1 MNTLDLGLIGNC
13 TVGALIDGRAE
24 MNWACLPRFDG
35 DAAFCSLLRE
45 RGAHGEAD
53 DFGYFAIDLADF
65 ERAEQ
70 EYLDNTAVLVTRLY
84 DRHGGAVEVTDFAP
98 RFRHYGRLFRPMTL
112 VRIVRRLAGSPRI
125 AVRLRPASDYGA
137 QRPGTTWGSHHV
149 RYLMGSGLV
158 LRLTTDASITAV
170 LQETP
175 FFLED
180 TVTLILGPDESLH
193 EAVGEVGSRFLEET
207 VQYWRE
213 WVRSLA
219 IPFEWQDAVIRAA
232 ITLKL
237 NAYDDSGAII
247 AAMTTSI
254 PEAAG
259 SPRNWDYRY
268 CWLRDGYFVV
278 NALNRLGATRTME
291 RYLSYILN
299 VAASAADAALQ
310 PVYGIDGRATLEE
323 REVATLPGY
332 RGNGPVRV
340 GNQAYQQI
348 QHDVYGSAILAATH
362 VFFDR
367 RLARRG
373 DAALF
378 HRIEPLGERAV
389 AMHDQPDAGLW
400 ELRGSTRVH
409 TFSSVMC
416 WAACDRLAR
425 IAAHLGLSGRAG
437 YWRDHADRIHAT
449 ICRRAWNPKR
459 GCFASTFEGEG
470 MDASLLLLAEV
481 GFLDAADPRFAAVV
495 AAVEQDLRRGDFVFR
510 YVEKDDF
517 GEPENA
523 FIICTFWYVN
533 ALAALGR
540 RDEAHALFE
549 KLLACRNRHGLL
561 AEHIDPRSGELW
573 GNFVQTYSM
582 VGLINS
588 AIRLSMRWD
597 QAF

>member
-1 MNTLDLGLIGNC
+1 MNTLDLALIGNC
-13 TVGALIDGRAE
+13 TVGALLDASGE

-35 DAAFCSLLRE
+35 DATFCSLLRE
-45 RGAHGEAD
+45 RGTHGAAQ

-65 ERAEQ
+65 DRAEQ
-70 EYLDNTAVLVTRLY
+70 HYLDNTAVLVTRLY
-84 DRHGGAVEVTDFAP
+84 DRHGGSIEITDFAP
-98 RFRHYGRLFRPMTL
+98 RFGHYGRMFRPMCL
-112 VRIVRRLAGSPRI
+112 VRRLHRLTGSPRLT
-125 AVRLRPASDYGA
+125 VRLRPACNFGA
-137 QRPGTTWGSHHV
+137 QRPEVTWGSHHI
-149 RYLMGSGLV
+149 RYVGSDLV
-158 LRLTTDASITAV
+158 VRLTTDASITAI

-180 TVTLILGPDESLH
+180 TATLILGPDESLQ
-193 EAVGEVGSRFLEET
+193 EAVGEVGRRFLEET

-219 IPFEWQDAVIRAA
+219 IPYEWQDAVIRAA

-237 NAYDDSGAII
+237 NAYDDTGAIV
-247 AAMTTSI
+247 AAMTTSL

-291 RYLSYILN
+291 RYLGYVLN
-299 VAASAADAALQ
+299 VAAQAVGGALQ
-310 PVYGIDGRATLEE
+310 PVFGIDGRTTLDE

-332 RGNGPVRV
+332 RSNGPVRI
-340 GNQAYQQI
+340 GNQAWQQI

-378 HRIEPLGERAV
+378 HRLEPLGERAA

-400 ELRGSTRVH
+400 ELRGSARVH

-425 IAAHLGLSGRAG
+425 IGDQLELQARAAHWRAL
-437 YWRDHADRIHAT
+437 ADNIHRT
-449 ICRRAWNPKR
+449 ICTRAWNSKR
-459 GCFASTFEGEG
+459 GCFVSTFEGDG

-481 GFLDAADPRFAAVV
+481 GFLDAADPRFTATVT
-495 AAVEQDLRRGDFVFR
+495 AVETDLRRGDFIFR

-523 FIICTFWYVN
+523 FIVCTFWYVN
-533 ALAALGR
+533 ALAAIGR

-549 KLLACRNRHGLL
+549 RLLACRNPHGLL
-561 AEHIDPRSGELW
+561 AEHIDPVSGEQW

>member
-1 MNTLDLGLIGNC
+1 MNSLDLGLIGNC
-13 TVGALIDGRAE
+13 TVAALIDRKAE
-24 MNWACLPRFDG
+24 MSWACIPRFDG
-35 DAAFCSLLRE
+35 DATFCSLLRE
-45 RGAHGEAD
+45 RGAHGIEQ
-53 DFGYFAIDLADF
+53 DFGYFAVDVADF
-65 ERAEQ
+65 DHAEQ
-70 EYLDNTAVLVTRLY
+70 SYLDNTAILITRLH
-84 DRHGGAVEVTDFAP
+84 DTHGGIVEIEDFAP
-98 RFRHYGRLFRPMTL
+98 RFGHYGRMFRPMTL
-112 VRIVRRLAGSPRI
+112 VRRIHRISGSPRI
-125 AVRLRPASDYGA
+125 TIRLRPACDFGKR
-137 QRPGTTWGSHHV
+137 RPEVTFGSNHIRFV
-149 RYLMGSGLV
+149 GSALV
-158 LRLTTDASITAV
+158 MRLTTDASITATM
-170 LQETP
+170 QEMP
-175 FFLED
+175 FFIED
-180 TVTLILGPDESLH
+180 NVTLILGPDESLS
-193 EAVGEVGSRFLEET
+193 ESVGEIGRRFYDET
-207 VQYWRE
+207 AQYWRE

-237 NAYDDSGAII
+237 NAYEDTGAII
-247 AAMTTSI
+247 AAITTSL

-268 CWLRDGYFVV
+268 CWLRDSYFVV

-291 RYLSYILN
+291 RYLAYILN
-299 VAASAADAALQ
+299 IAAGAAEGILQ

-323 REVATLPGY
+323 IEIAHLPGY

-340 GNQAYQQI
+340 GNLAYLQV

-362 VFFDR
+362 VFFDQ

-373 DAALF
+373 DEALF
-378 HRIEPLGERAV
+378 HRLEPLGERAIEV
-389 AMHDQPDAGLW
+389 YDKPDAGLW
-400 ELRGSTRVH
+400 ELRGTARVH

-425 IAAHLGLSGRAG
+425 IADHLRLHDRSN
-437 YWRDHADRIHAT
+437 YWRSQADHMHQT
-449 ICRRAWNPKR
+449 ISDCAWNEKR

-481 GFLDAADPRFAAVV
+481 GFLDASDARFAATVD
-495 AAVEQDLRRGDFVFR
+495 AIESDLRRGDFIFR
-510 YVEKDDF
+510 YVEEDDF

-523 FIICTFWYVN
+523 FIVCTFWYVN
-533 ALAALGR
+533 ALAAIGR

-549 KLLACRNRHGLL
+549 KLLAHRNHHGLL
-561 AEHIDPRSGELW
+561 AEHIDLRSGEQW

-588 AIRLSMRWD
+588 AIRLSKRWD